1 MVQTNLPQQTSRT
14 LPHTPVTVSEI
25 KFTDVHRVHLKD
37 LFLKQVGRFVGV
49 EFTKKDGTVRQ
60 LNGRLGVVKHL
71 KGGTN
76 TVEST
81 TTPYLVVYDVKT
93 PGYRAVN
100 LATVSAVR
108 ALNTRYTVLG

>member
-1 MVQTNLPQQTSRT
+1 MVQTNLPQLAHALQ
-14 LPHTPVTVSEI
+14 PTPVTVPAI
-25 KFTDVHRVHLKD
+25 KFADVHRVHLKD

-76 TVEST
+76 TVEGE

-100 LATVSAVR
+100 LATVGSVR
-108 ALNTRYTVLG
+108 ALNTRYTVIG

>member
-1 MVQTNLPQQTSRT
+1 MVQTNLPQPAQA
-14 LPHTPVTVSEI
+14 LQPTPVAVPAI
-25 KFTDVHRVHLKD
+25 KFADVHRVHLED
-37 LFLKQVGRFVGV
+37 LFLKQMGRFVGV
-49 EFTKKDGTVRQ
+49 DFIKKDGTVRQ

-76 TVEST
+76 TVESAA
-81 TTPYLVVYDVKT
+81 TPYLVIYDVKT

-100 LATVSAVR
+100 LATVGRVR

>member
-1 MVQTNLPQQTSRT
+1 MVQPNLTQQPSRA
-14 LPHTPVTVSEI
+14 LPYTPVTVSEI
-25 KFTDVHRVHLKD
+25 KFTDVHRVHIKD

-100 LATVSAVR
+100 LATVGSVR
-108 ALNTRYTVLG
+108 ALNTRYTVIG